1 MKKIISALLILL
13 SVTFTVSAATDVSL
27 AFGTAVNCFSLE
39 VDAKDNKTTVSP
51 QISLDVEADVIL
63 NRGNGFYVD
72 LGLHETSNIWVGG
85 GYAYKTPVG
94 NFDMM
99 LTVGPHFLI
108 QGSSATMGVD
118 FKTMF
123 MAYFSGVDGMFA
135 SFGASVNMDFVTFG
149 DRTEGFFNMTLVVPQ
164 FAIGYRF

>member
-27 AFGTAVNCFSLE
+27 AFGTSVNSLTLDLDTRKQNNPFSAE
-39 VDAKDNKTTVSP
+39 
-51 QISLDVEADVIL
+51 ISLNAEADVIL
-63 NRGNGFYVD
+63 NRGNGFYVN
-72 LGLHETSNIWVGG
+72 LGLLETRNIWIGG

-108 QGSSATMGVD
+108 ESSDTTFGLD

-149 DRTEGFFNMTLVVPQ
+149 NNNSGFFNMTLVVPQ